1 MPFRRG
7 SRVWLTLFKKGL
19 IDDCGKKPSPCIFGT
34 AGAADTGSLR
44 SERYAVDEQ
53 CSVRRGERRA
63 GVRCTFGGSCASQAA
78 APSELGCC
86 VPEASTASAAAA
98 SGAASTDA
106 AAARTIEH
114 KYGSTTVEG
123 IPERVISV
131 GYNDQDAILAL
142 GVIPVGIR
150 DWYGDQPYAVWPW
163 AQDELGDAT
172 PEVLS
177 GSGINFE
184 QVASLQP
191 DLIVGI
197 SSGMTEEEYNTLS
210 EIAPTIP
217 QSGEFV
223 DYGVPWQEQQRVIG
237 QALGRE
243 AEAEQLV
250 ADVEA
255 RFAAA
260 RAENPQW
267 EGAGGVVARRF

>member
-1 MPFRRG
+1 M
-7 SRVWLTLFKKGL
+7 
-19 IDDCGKKPSPCIFGT
+19 
-34 AGAADTGSLR
+34 
-44 SERYAVDEQ
+44 
-53 CSVRRGERRA
+53 
-63 GVRCTFGGSCASQAA
+63 
-78 APSELGCC
+78 
-86 VPEASTASAAAA
+86 
-98 SGAASTDA
+98 
-106 AAARTIEH
+106 
-114 KYGSTTVEG
+114 EG

-131 GYNDQDAILAL
+131 GYNEQDAILAL

-163 AQDELGDAT
+163 AQDELGDAK

-177 GSGINFE
+177 GTGINFE

-191 DLIVGI
+191 DLILGV

-267 EGAGGVVARRF
+267 EGAGGAVGVAFNNEYSAYGPHDVRAKLLNSFGFETPSEIAEMAGDSFYTAISHERTRSA